1 MASPAHP
8 GGGSVATRTSS
19 SSPLL
24 VPRRA
29 RPPCT
34 TPAAPGPPR
43 IPEPLVVPDP
53 LLLAYGVASLL
64 ALILFGFDKLAA
76 RRNSR
81 RVPEATLHLVE
92 LLCGV
97 PGALLAQQLFRHKR
111 SKPSFYLVS
120 WAIAALHVALWALY
134 WREAR
139 G

>member
-1 MASPAHP
+1 
-8 GGGSVATRTSS
+8 
-19 SSPLL
+19 
-24 VPRRA
+24 
-29 RPPCT
+29 
-34 TPAAPGPPR
+34 
-43 IPEPLVVPDP
+43 VPDP